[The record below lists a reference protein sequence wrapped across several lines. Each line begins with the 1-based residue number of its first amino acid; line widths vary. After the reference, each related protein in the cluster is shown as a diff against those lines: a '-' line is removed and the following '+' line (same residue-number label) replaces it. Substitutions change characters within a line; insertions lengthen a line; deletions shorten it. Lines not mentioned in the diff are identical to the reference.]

1 MNRRSTFRLLFTL
14 MFSFSMVM
22 GGLPNLPFAI
32 AEDAVLPSVEATAPA
47 VDAVPA
53 EELAAGAGIDDPATP
68 VNAGVIDE
76 AAAPVAPDPGADL
89 PDSPALQ
96 AAAPLAL
103 PSEGLIGPPIE
114 NPDDGVIVVTK
125 TVLDS
130 GGNPIDP
137 EDLPEGLEFT
147 VYLDGP
153 GPEWDRTAVLN
164 AGNGFTETFLDMHL
178 GNYFVTE
185 DEPGYTVGLR
195 IDGELDFKAPLKF
208 ELEDSGHYTQDGHP
222 LGTVDV
228 VNLRDAD
235 GSLVISKEYRTFLGV
250 PVDPTEGD
258 EVTIHVT
265 GPDEFDEGFV
275 LSEANG
281 WSKTFDELTAGDY
294 VIEETAIEG
303 LTTTYE
309 SDGEVLDIP
318 ATVHVMDGETTMVTV
333 VNTRPNEVTE
343 DTGTLEIVKEY
354 RTSAGL
360 PSTGVEVSVH
370 VTGPDEFDET
380 FDLNDGNDWHMI
392 FTDLPAGDYVVN
404 EITTGNFDTNYMVG
418 DEVLT
423 IPATAV
429 VENADETVVTI
440 VNMYRTPASP
450 DKTYTVDKVANVT
463 SAKPGDTITY
473 TVTVKNTGTIALG
486 GEVITDSLVNPLP
499 VTVTPTIEPGA
510 SWSFSYTYKVPA
522 NYAGTTLV
530 NVVKVGDISD
540 TVTLPITHPTTTST
554 APKTG
559 DDLRMAFG
567 YGAIAL
573 LAGATAVVTR
583 RRRGVERD
591 K

>member
-22 GGLPNLPFAI
+22 GGLPNLPLAV

-47 VDAVPA
+47 LDAVPA
-53 EELAAGAGIDDPATP
+53 EEQIDAVVEEGSGIEDPLPPADVGVTNEAATPLAAEPA
-68 VNAGVIDE
+68 ADL
-76 AAAPVAPDPGADL
+76 AAPT
-89 PDSPALQ
+89 AL
-96 AAAPLAL
+96 AAAPLL
-103 PSEGLIGPPIE
+103 NDGLGQPIE
-114 NPDDGVIVVTK
+114 NPEDGVIVVTK

-130 GGNPIDP
+130 AGDPIDP
-137 EDLPEGLEFT
+137 ADLPEGLEFT

-153 GPEWDRTAVLN
+153 GPDWDRTAVLN
-164 AGNGFTETFLDMHL
+164 AGNDFTETFLDMHL

-185 DEPGYTVGLR
+185 DEPGYTMGLR

-228 VNLRDAD
+228 VNLHNPD
-235 GSLVISKEYRTFLGV
+235 GTLEITKEYRTFAGV
-250 PVDPTEGD
+250 PVDPNAGD

-265 GPDEFDEGFV
+265 GPDEFDEEFV

-281 WSKTFDELTAGDY
+281 WSKTFDELVAGHY
-294 VIEETAIEG
+294 MIEETAIEG

-309 SDGEVLDIP
+309 SGGEVLDIP
-318 ATVHVMDGETTMVTV
+318 AGVHVMDGETTMVTV

-360 PSTGVEVSVH
+360 PSTGVDVTVT
-370 VTGPDEFDET
+370 VTGPEGFDEE
-380 FDLNDGNDWHMI
+380 FALNDGNDWHMI
-392 FTDLPAGDYVVN
+392 FTDLPAGDYVVH
-404 EITTGNFDTNYMVG
+404 ETTTGNFDTKYMVG
-418 DEVLT
+418 DVLLT
-423 IPATAV
+423 IPATAE
-429 VENADETVVTI
+429 VENAGETVVTI
-440 VNMYRTPASP
+440 VNTYRTPASP

-473 TVTVKNTGTIALG
+473 TVTVKNTGTIAIG
-486 GEVITDSLVNPLP
+486 GEAITDSLVSPLP

-510 SWSFSYTYKVPA
+510 SWSFTYTYKVPA
-522 NYAGTTLV
+522 NYAGTTLA
-530 NVVKVGDISD
+530 NTVKVGDISD
-540 TVTLPITHPTTTST
+540 TVTVPITHPTTTT
-554 APKTG
+554 VPKTG

-573 LAGATAVVTR
+573 LAGATMAVTR